1 MKYKFFNYK
10 TFSWKKYVFE
20 TLSIFIAVV
29 SAFALNNWNL
39 NRRDRVAEKE
49 ILIEVKNGIENDL
62 LTKANDAY
70 TSKDFSKAAVGF
82 ENLYNVIKKILHTCI
97 MLL

>member
-39 NRRDRVAEKE
+39 NRRDRVSEKK
-49 ILIEVKNGIENDL
+49 LIEVKNGIENE
-62 LTKANDAY
+62 LTIFVFNKFA
-70 TSKDFSKAAVGF
+70 KGLF
-82 ENLYNVIKKILHTCI
+82 I
-97 MLL
+97 